1 MFNCRIWWVRPIL
14 PRSRWAKSSKFMQSW
29 RPEATFT
36 SWIALLLYSVRRSLQ
51 DYLVIQNKN
60 LFVYVFSLF
69 TAKTVN
75 RPNILVDIIKVL
87 NDFKMDLISVNT
99 AVVKENGIQY
109 SLMKFNIMIRKRDDF
124 DRLANNLK
132 SMKDVIDIIR

>member
-1 MFNCRIWWVRPIL
+1 MIENLIKNDPD
-14 PRSRWAKSSKFMQSW
+14 RSIEVEWDIEETGKSTSKYDF
-29 RPEATFT
+29 
-36 SWIALLLYSVRRSLQ
+36 
-51 DYLVIQNKN
+51 
-60 LFVYVFSLF
+60 LF